1 MPHLAPPD
9 SPRRSRDY
17 GDRSHTSLVSNL
29 ERAIVSSRRAAFV
42 ALWVMVVVQ
51 AIWTVYFC
59 VRTHPAFTSIY
70 YPVIFT
76 PFAAA
81 LALTRGRVRWVAT
94 SVRLLVGVAFTENVS
109 DRLGFLGPPGAPGVS
124 WGDFSHF
131 IAYTAQVNA
140 FAPAA
145 VIPTLA
151 VLATVAEGTF
161 GLTMLL
167 GVRLR
172 LASIGSALLLLLFGS
187 AMVLS
192 GLSQLQYGVYLM
204 SAASWALATVDASAL
219 SVDALLGRSPA
230 MRVA

>member
-1 MPHLAPPD
+1 M
-9 SPRRSRDY
+9 R
-17 GDRSHTSLVSNL
+17 TLVNNA
-29 ERAIVSSRRAAFV
+29 ERGIESTRRAAFF

-51 AIWTVYFC
+51 IIWTAYFC
-59 VRTHPAFTSIY
+59 VHTHPEFTSIY

-94 SVRLLVGVAFTENVS
+94 SVRLLVGVAFLENVI

-124 WGDFSHF
+124 WGDFPHF

-145 VIPTLA
+145 LIPTLA
-151 VLATVAEGTF
+151 VLATIAEGSF

-167 GVRLR
+167 GVRVR
-172 LASIGSALLLLLFGS
+172 LAAVGSALLLLCFAS

-204 SAASWALATVDASAL
+204 SVASWALATVDASAL
-219 SVDALLGRSPA
+219 SVDALLLRSPEVQ
-230 MRVA
+230 VA

>member
-1 MPHLAPPD
+1 M
-9 SPRRSRDY
+9 R
-17 GDRSHTSLVSNL
+17 TLVSNA
-29 ERAIVSSRRAAFV
+29 ERDIVLTGRAAFV

-94 SVRLLVGVAFTENVS
+94 SVRLLVGIAFLENVI
-109 DRLGFLGPPGAPGVS
+109 DRLGLLGPPGAPGVS
-124 WGDFSHF
+124 WGDFPHF

-145 VIPTLA
+145 LIPTLA
-151 VLATVAEGTF
+151 VLATIAEGTF

-167 GVRLR
+167 GVRVR
-172 LASIGSALLLLLFGS
+172 LAAVGSALLLFCFAS

-192 GLSQLQYGVYLM
+192 GLSQLEYGVYLM
-204 SAASWALATVDASAL
+204 SVASWALATIDASAL
-219 SVDALLGRSPA
+219 SVDALLLRSPEV
-230 MRVA
+230 RVA